1 MSQPPFGPPQP
12 PFGPPQPP
20 YSGPPPQPPQPGQPP
35 YPPYGGVPQRETA
48 PGAIVALVLGIV
60 GVIFCQVA
68 APFAWVLG
76 RRAEET
82 IAAEPQRYSR
92 KDLATTGKIL
102 GIVGTVL
109 LILAVIAGIVL
120 IIVAIATSSS

>member
-1 MSQPPFGPPQP
+1 MSQP

-20 YSGPPPQPPQPGQPP
+20 YSGPPPQPGQPP
-35 YPPYGGVPQRETA
+35 FPPYGGVPQRETA

-60 GVIFCQVA
+60 GVLFCQVA

-82 IAAEPQRYSR
+82 IAAEPQRYSG
-92 KDLATTGKIL
+92 KDLATTAKIL
-102 GIVGTVL
+102 GIVGSVL
-109 LILAVIAGIVL
+109 LILGVIAGIVL
-120 IIVAIATSSS
+120 IIVAVATNSS